1 MRTRREILGGL
12 GALTLA
18 AGLSGVVRAEDPPL
32 VVVFTSDRS
41 PRTGALVRALKAGLG
56 EVTLMSCDLS
66 AEADAGAFIAD
77 NLRGV
82 EVALV
87 AAVGGLAL
95 RVALRE
101 FASTPVVWADTLDDA
116 AASLHPKARGISPRL
131 DPAAVLAKLRI
142 LKPDL
147 ASIGVLRLSG
157 DSDIYWSDLEAASKA
172 AGLSLRSPPLAG
184 PAEVDN
190 AFKQLSSGAGVTWIQ
205 PDPQLWTGAVLASLF
220 HEAELAHHPVIGFQ
234 RDQLA
239 GAQHPAAILESD
251 PAAMGTLAAEL
262 ATAALKGALPVEPR
276 RYAPP
281 LLVAQLSA
289 LRAAGI
295 LVNKKTAAAVDV
307 WAD

>member
-12 GALTLA
+12 GVCALA
-18 AGLSGVVRAEDPPL
+18 AGLSRVVRAEDPPL
-32 VVVFTSDRS
+32 LVVFTSDRS
-41 PRTGALVRALKAGLG
+41 ARTSALIRGLKTGLAGA
-56 EVTLMSCDLS
+56 TLMSCDLS
-66 AEADAGAFIAD
+66 TEADAGAFIAD

-82 EVALV
+82 DVALV

-101 FASTPVVWADTLDDA
+101 FAATPVIWADTLDDA
-116 AASLHPKARGISPRL
+116 AAALHPKARGVSPRL
-131 DPAAVLAKLRI
+131 DPAAVLAKLKT

-147 ASIGVLRLSG
+147 GGIGVLRSIG
-157 DSDIYWSDLEAASKA
+157 DNDVYWSDLEAACKS
-172 AGLSLRSPPLAG
+172 AGLDLRSPPLAG

-190 AFKQLSSGAGVTWIQ
+190 AFKQLSSAAGITWIQ

-220 HEAELAHHPVIGFQ
+220 HEAELAHHPIIGFQ
-234 RDQLA
+234 REQLS
-239 GAQHPAAILESD
+239 GAQHPAAVLESD
-251 PAAMGTLAAEL
+251 PAAMGKLAAQL
-262 ATAALKGALPVEPR
+262 AISALKGALPEATR
-276 RYAPP
+276 TYAPS
-281 LLVAQLSA
+281 LMVAQPSA